1 MRKETLKVAEHDNL
15 ENLENIAYK
24 SGIVGGKTKFYF
36 LSLVVGGC

>member
-1 MRKETLKVAEHDNL
+1 MRKETLKVAEHD
-15 ENLENIAYK
+15 NLENIAYK